1 MIHTEIKLFVFCF
14 CHFFLICLQF
24 IFCENFYRT
33 VSSFR
38 RPGLTIHPPPATV
51 SIQRS
56 QTSRDPATRIT
67 LPSHPAIGAQKPQ
80 PTHTM
85 AQVTTYCWLPWA
97 TLNNHPMPYMCKAVF
112 FMSVP
117 HRSQSSALS
126 HPWLQPLWR
135 RSWPPTLSPPPP
147 Q

>member
-1 MIHTEIKLFVFCF
+1 MLHTEIKIFVVYFCHLLSFVFSVT
-14 CHFFLICLQF
+14 
-24 IFCENFYRT
+24 FYTT

-56 QTSRDPATRIT
+56 QTSRDTATRIT

-85 AQVTTYCWLPWA
+85 TQVNTYC
-97 TLNNHPMPYMCKAVF
+97 
-112 FMSVP
+112 
-117 HRSQSSALS
+117 
-126 HPWLQPLWR
+126 
-135 RSWPPTLSPPPP
+135 
-147 Q
+147 